1 MCNLHTKFYIQLWV
15 RYIMWF
21 EGDLV
26 NNGCASR
33 GAFWDWARMWHFDI
47 LNKELYFLHNS
58 CLWHHSKRSGKG
70 KKALHH
76 DYSCELPLFWTTHSK
91 WFKCLG
97 DWILCSNM
105 KKTIVWWHCLTHLP
119 FTQCSIYS
127 HEFSLDLILT
137 YRGMIFFP
145 LTRHQYICYIGMASL
160 QYVSSLF
167 KCNRLMFLN
176 AQNFETHCYLFKV
189 NWDASWPPNSYMCV
203 VIMFIHI
210 ILILQLMPWP
220 GVRGSKFQINWCN

>member
-1 MCNLHTKFYIQLWV
+1 MGVHQEVRFEIGQECDIVTFWTKSYIFFT
-15 RYIMWF
+15 IH
-21 EGDLV
+21 
-26 NNGCASR
+26 A
-33 GAFWDWARMWHFDI
+33 FDI
-47 LNKELYFLHNS
+47 IQRGVE
-58 CLWHHSKRSGKG
+58 KG
-70 KKALHH
+70 RKALHH

-97 DWILCSNM
+97 DCILCSNR

-127 HEFSLDLILT
+127 HEFSLDLILI

-167 KCNRLMFLN
+167 KCNQLMFLD

-203 VIMFIHI
+203 VIMFIHR

-220 GVRGSKFQINWCN
+220 GVRGSKFQINWCNWSGRVIRSLSRPFSNYRSCFETLQRM